1 MRLLSRQDLLELD
14 EEALLETAACHGVDV
29 EGRTAAQV
37 LDEFSDFLEDF
48 GEMFAE
54 GDD

>member
-1 MRLLSRQDLLELD
+1 VRLLSRQDLLELD
-14 EEALLETAACHGVDV
+14 EESLLETAACHGVDV

-48 GEMFAE
+48 AE
-54 GDD
+54 AFGPGAD